1 LQTTTDLST
10 SVETSPTNLP
20 QAAKRR
26 VAVGSDVLAM
36 LLVILLIAG
45 IRWRLRDFPL
55 ERDEGEYAYAGQS
68 ILEGI
73 PPYKFAYNMKLPGTY
88 AAYAVIMAVFGQ
100 TPAGIHLGLIVVNAA
115 SIVLLF
121 LIVSKLFDPLAAVVA
136 SATFGLFTIRP
147 LLLGLA
153 AHATHFVTLF
163 ALLSVYLLLT
173 KDRKKQLAAV
183 FLSGLC
189 GGLAFLM
196 KQPGI
201 FFAVFGGIY
210 LCLSARHAGE
220 SAGPIAKKVA
230 IYTSGVMLPYALTC
244 LVLFRAGV
252 FHKFWFWTVQY
263 ARAYGS
269 ELSAREGLR
278 QFANRMELQKEY
290 IGAIWF
296 LMVLGLAALLWNRK
310 WLAHAEIVLSLLGCS
325 FLAISVGLYYR
336 GHYFI
341 MAYPILAML
350 AGMGA
355 SASKTILGRLVKP
368 QVATW
373 MTAGLVTMT
382 FANALY
388 AERKTYFVDSPHDAC
403 RYVYGKN
410 PFPEAIEIGNYIQA
424 TSKKN
429 ERVAVFG
436 SEPEIYFYAHRL
448 SATGYIYTYA
458 LVEEQQYGSVMQDEM
473 IREIEATRPE
483 IIVYV
488 LMRESWNT
496 REHADLHVFDW
507 MDQYLKNHYSLTGV
521 ADGGNRDI
529 YRWGDEATNYRPRRN
544 ELVAVYRRN
553 L

>member
-1 LQTTTDLST
+1 M
-10 SVETSPTNLP
+10 
-20 QAAKRR
+20 AII
-26 VAVGSDVLAM
+26 
-36 LLVILLIAG
+36 LVILLIAG

-55 ERDEGEYAYAGQS
+55 ERDEGEYAYAGQL

-73 PPYKFAYNMKLPGTY
+73 PPYSLAYNMKLPGTY
-88 AAYAVIMAVFGQ
+88 AAYALVMAVFGQ
-100 TPAGIHLGLIVVNAA
+100 TPAGIHLGLIVINTV
-115 SIVLLF
+115 SILLVF
-121 LIVSKLFDPLAAVVA
+121 GITKRLFDPVAAVVA
-136 SATFGLFTIRP
+136 GASFGLFTIRP
-147 LLLGLA
+147 LVLGLA
-153 AHATHFVTLF
+153 AHATHFVALF
-163 ALLSVYLLLT
+163 ALLGIYILLKNLGT
-173 KDRKKQLAAV
+173 NRNAMFFA
-183 FLSGLC
+183 SGFC
-189 GGLAFLM
+189 FGLAFLM

-210 LCLSARHAGE
+210 LWLSARRLGE
-220 SAGPIAKKVA
+220 NVVPIARKVA
-230 IYTSGVMLPYALTC
+230 IYSSGVMLPYALTC

-252 FHKFWFWTVQY
+252 FHKFWFWTVEY

-278 QFANRMELQKEY
+278 QFANRMELQKEDA
-290 IGAIWF
+290 GTIWF
-296 LMVLGLAALLWNRK
+296 LIVFGLAALLWNRK
-310 WLAHAEIVLSLLGCS
+310 WLVHAEMVLSLLGCS

-341 MAYPILAML
+341 MAYPILGML
-350 AGMGA
+350 AGIGA
-355 SASKTILGRLVKP
+355 SALKTILGRLVKP

-373 MTAGLVTMT
+373 MTAGVLAMT

-388 AERKTYFVDSPHDAC
+388 AERKTYFVDSPQEAC
-403 RYVYGKN
+403 RYVYGRN
-410 PFPEAIEIGNYIQA
+410 PFREAIEIGKYIQA

-458 LVEEQQYGSVMQDEM
+458 LVEEQKYGSVMQDEM
-473 IREIEATRPE
+473 IREIQATRPE

-496 REHADLHVFDW
+496 REHADLRVFGW
-507 MDQYLKNHYSLTGV
+507 MDAYLKNHYSLTGV
-521 ADGGNRDI
+521 ADGGNHDI
-529 YRWGDEATNYRPRRN
+529 YRWDVESTKYRPRRN
-544 ELVAVYRRN
+544 EFIAVYRRN